1 MVAPVFSS
9 VLPASNRDNNKLIR
23 WTVYF
28 CLVFGGTVAALA
40 DVQPDNLPIHI
51 DQVVYF
57 GEDSKLALAEAP
69 QPLFLQKCAV
79 EDCSDTPQ
87 N

>member
-1 MVAPVFSS
+1 MVAPVFSN
-9 VLPASNRDNNKLIR
+9 VLPASNRDRNKMIR
-23 WTVYF
+23 WTVF
-28 CLVFGGTVAALA
+28 FGLVFGGTVAALA
-40 DVQPDNLPIHI
+40 DVQPDNVPTHV

-57 GEDSKLALAEAP
+57 GEDAKLALAEPP